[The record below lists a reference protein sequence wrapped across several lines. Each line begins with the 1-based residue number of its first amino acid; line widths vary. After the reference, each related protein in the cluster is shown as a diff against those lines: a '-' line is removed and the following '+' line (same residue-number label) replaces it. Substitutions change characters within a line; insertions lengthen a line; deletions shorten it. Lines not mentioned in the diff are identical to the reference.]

1 MTYYQE
7 LMSGFRDLTPEELGR
22 TVRAMHFL
30 HKKGITIDRI
40 VTANCFQLDREA
52 KTIAFSYNLKHLTLN
67 RIIKY
72 KNTPLEKQIET
83 LPELRSKHR
92 IFPKQVWSKRKTN
105 LFSVPIFSEAE
116 ARHLLG
122 IPDKKKPKA
131 LTKQGNR
138 YILNLSI

>member
-7 LMSGFRDLTPEELGR
+7 LMSGSRDLTPEELGR

-30 HKKGITIDRI
+30 YKKGITIDRI

-72 KNTPLEKQIET
+72 KNTPLEKQIDA

-92 IFPKQVWSKRKTN
+92 IFPKKVWAKRKTD
-105 LFSVPIFSEAE
+105 LFSVPIFEESEA
-116 ARHLLG
+116 RQLLG
-122 IPDKKKPKA
+122 IPKKKTKKI
-131 LTKQGNR
+131 LTKISER
-138 YILNLSI
+138 YIINISI